1 MTTFITIIFVIVAL
15 IMVLTILLQSGKGG
29 GLGSALGGGAS
40 QSVFGGAGGADFM
53 SKMTQGFAATF
64 MITAM
69 YLAYASAH
77 AGSDFLAS
85 EDEGSEGLFDSD
97 QEINPE
103 GLGPNP
109 LTLPTTEEGK
119 RMQANASAS
128 VPAQSQIPE
137 GAVETEEPA
146 PEAPAEEPDVEAV
159 GEAIG
164 TEEGD
169 PAVDLAG
176 TDGSEADAAPPADA
190 DNGANRGDSPDQ
202 PRGDS
207 PRGGNDSLQDSPEN
221 APSPNPD
228 SQPG

>member
-119 RMQANASAS
+119 RMQASASAS

-159 GEAIG
+159 DAG
-164 TEEGD
+164 EGD
-169 PAVDLAG
+169 PAADLAG
-176 TDGSEADAAPPADA
+176 TDGSEADAADA

-207 PRGGNDSLQDSPEN
+207 PQGGNDSLQDSPEN
-221 APSPNPD
+221 APSPSPD